1 VWDGPPIMMEP
12 QPNISDFLD
21 SKTNLDWDNTPS
33 NGIYSSGCSP
43 LHDKNYSV
51 QVTDSE
57 VTLTIEPRTPGSCT
71 CAIMSLLPI
80 LFPIVG
86 SIMTANL
93 NAKRLSFV
101 ETNGRVDFICR
112 SKSALR
118 EDLPI
123 RLFSVASVNTRSR
136 AYDRE
141 FDQLETIDFIISHG
155 NGVHRIEVDN
165 DNKSVPAFV
174 EAIQALLERVHRS
187 RGKH

>member
-1 VWDGPPIMMEP
+1 MMEP

-101 ETNGRVDFICR
+101 ETNGRVDFLCR

-174 EAIQALLERVHRS
+174 EAIQALLERVHHS